1 MLVLYKSS
9 CYKYI
14 NEYEKFPRLA
24 SLFNCK
30 YMSMSNF
37 KSTIYVIP
45 SNVRTK
51 NLVVIKTKIQFQRS
65 EYYLNFSPVISLLA

>member
-1 MLVLYKSS
+1 
-9 CYKYI
+9 
-14 NEYEKFPRLA
+14 
-24 SLFNCK
+24 
-30 YMSMSNF
+30 MSMSNF

-65 EYYLNFSPVISLLA
+65 EYYLNFSPVIIRKEIIFLDLIPHV